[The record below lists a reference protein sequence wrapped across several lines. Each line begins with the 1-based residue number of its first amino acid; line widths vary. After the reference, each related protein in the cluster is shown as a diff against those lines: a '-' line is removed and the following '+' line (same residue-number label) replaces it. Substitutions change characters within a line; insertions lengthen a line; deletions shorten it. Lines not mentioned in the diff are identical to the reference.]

1 MINDF
6 STIYLQGSKRDTSG
20 FTRRDRDTE
29 LKVPFDQQEEE
40 EKGEQNRWLMSISD
54 ALFLPSPFEG
64 VYVAREE
71 LYAMHLQE
79 RPRHQREAENSKK
92 NGKEISGSIWTY
104 KHEER
109 EYSSS
114 LELFSRP
121 RLDILDLKWSEK
133 SNEKEQVWV

>member
-71 LYAMHLQE
+71 LYAMRGQDIKE
-79 RPRHQREAENSKK
+79 RPKIARKMARKYQDPYEHINMKK
-92 NGKEISGSIWTY
+92 EST
-104 KHEER
+104 R
-109 EYSSS
+109 V
-114 LELFSRP
+114 
-121 RLDILDLKWSEK
+121 RLSCFR
-133 SNEKEQVWV
+133 VHG